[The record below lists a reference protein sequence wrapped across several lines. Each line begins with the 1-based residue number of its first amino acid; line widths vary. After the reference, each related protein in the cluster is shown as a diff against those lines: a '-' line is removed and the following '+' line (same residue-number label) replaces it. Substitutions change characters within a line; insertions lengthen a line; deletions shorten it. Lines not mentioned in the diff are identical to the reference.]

1 MRWVGGGETLLS
13 YRPTLPCI
21 QMSPIYL
28 PAGVLYILFK
38 CEICCGILWRQYIFA
53 WTLKPIY
60 RLQNIYICQ
69 SVCSIYWDLLLLYV
83 IYFCPDFEPAC
94 SIYCFGVEICC
105 CFLSR
110 LCRQYLKM
118 GYWQLL
124 CWKYQT
130 SCCQTQKATI
140 VKHREDIS
148 LKQVTS
154 PGFQKV
160 DVYWKMKIHDLNL
173 LLSCK

>member
-1 MRWVGGGETLLS
+1 MGWWWRNITVIPPHPPLHSNEPNIFTSRCALYIVSVGNLLWHTL
-13 YRPTLPCI
+13 T
-21 QMSPIYL
+21 PIYL
-28 PAGVLYILFK
+28 CLDFEADISASKYIYLPVSVLYILGSAVAL
-38 CEICCGILWRQYIFA
+38 CYI
-53 WTLKPIY
+53 
-60 RLQNIYICQ
+60 
-69 SVCSIYWDLLLLYV
+69 
-83 IYFCPDFEPAC
+83 FCPDFEPAC

-148 LKQVTS
+148 LTQVKS